1 MGILLEGCCGNC
13 CCSPLRARYKR
24 LVDNIFPPNPADG
37 LIKSNMEKLAY
48 YASSSPEKLDRIG
61 EYFAQRIARDLTKHN
76 NGFVVIA
83 MDAMDQLLASCTNQ
97 SLNLFIESYLKIV
110 QLLLESQDAGMQLV
124 ATHSFTKFANIQED
138 TPSYHRRY
146 DFFVS
151 KFSALS
157 HDNNPDI
164 DTRIKLRIAGL
175 QGLRGVIRKTVS
187 DDLQVDIWDDNHM
200 DKIVPSLLYNMQEGI
215 DGRGRLHAVS
225 QQEITIDKAVSDSP
239 ASVPSSPVNKSPP
252 SEVPAVVAEEN
263 LKELVG
269 KASYGN
275 IRSVIRPVLNHL
287 DHHGLWESSDS
298 FEFAVDLF
306 RIIMKS
312 IQSQHSYAVVQI
324 LISHLDEK
332 SKSKNIEA
340 SIRVRIGIAIVLSS
354 IVAIMASES
363 IGPIV
368 LDIINNLLSHLR
380 CSISNSQANSRTS
393 EGEKRFQETTINTLG
408 EFANNLPDFQKIE
421 IMMFIIGRVPSST
434 STSKTDCLIQG
445 ILIRSLLKVSTTYNT
460 VNINQALPTA
470 FLKQLLELSLA
481 PDASVRLTVQKIFH
495 QLLDRHDNLSKLS
508 TPCTKDLPQFT
519 IEKAYRQEVMFM
531 KKHGVEIIANIYEN
545 LQIIGNTGDNYK
557 AIYTTIAL
565 LCIEMNSDEAII
577 ETVRLALSIQDV
589 AISSTSITD
598 RHKAALHAFTA
609 GILYFAAKLSVLPS
623 FVDHVDTIVHN
634 RRGKAPWMLPETN
647 RCFNNNSGRR
657 PSLNASQDLPTEL
670 IFDKQIIVNVFRETV
685 QDANRL
691 LQQLNVNSVGKL
703 NMSACNA
710 RLSCHETFIRFTVIL
725 SCDSLD
731 YVSSSLFLSLS
742 PPVDSNMARSDG
754 DLEAINL
761 QVDSVASSPG
771 TTRVSAL

>member
-61 EYFAQRIARDLTKHN
+61 EYFAHKIARDLTKHN

-164 DTRIKLRIAGL
+164 ETRIKLRVAGL

-200 DKIVPSLLYNMQEGI
+200 DKIVPSLLYNMQESI
-215 DGRGRLHAVS
+215 DGRGRLHS
-225 QQEITIDKAVSDSP
+225 SKQQEGVTPDTVISDSP
-239 ASVPSSPVNKSPP
+239 ATAPGSPVIKSSPA
-252 SEVPAVVAEEN
+252 EVPAVVAEEN

-380 CSISNSQANSRTS
+380 CSISNSQANSRIS

-421 IMMFIIGRVPSST
+421 IMMFIISRVPSLT

-495 QLLDRHDNLSKLS
+495 QLLDRHDNLVKLS

-519 IEKAYRQEVMFM
+519 IEKAFRQEVMFM

-545 LQIIGNTGDNYK
+545 LQIVGNTGENYK
-557 AIYTTIAL
+557 AIYTTVAL

-623 FVDHVDTIVHN
+623 FVDHVATIVHN

-691 LQQLNVNSVGKL
+691 LQPLNVNSVGE
-703 NMSACNA
+703 
-710 RLSCHETFIRFTVIL
+710 LSI
-725 SCDSLD
+725 SLD
-731 YVSSSLFLSLS
+731 ATFFVK
-742 PPVDSNMARSDG
+742 
-754 DLEAINL
+754 
-761 QVDSVASSPG
+761 
-771 TTRVSAL
+771 